1 MVNPL
6 ESNLHSRRQAL
17 KLLGASVVAVPAFG
31 GLLAACSTTPTS
43 ETSSTAAPTA
53 GQSTPAETATLGAQ
67 EQLELTASEA
77 VAALANGRLA
87 AVEYT
92 TTLLDRADQLT
103 DLRAIIT
110 LDRDGAL
117 AEAAR
122 IDAARQAGTPLGALA
137 GLPIIVKDN
146 FDTKNLPTT
155 GATPAL
161 ENFRPTTD
169 AALLVPL
176 LAADAIILG
185 KANMQELAFGIT
197 TTNFAPF
204 AGIAKNPYDQSRV
217 PGGSSGGTGISIAAR
232 IVPAGLGTD
241 TGGSVRVPAS
251 FNGIAGLR
259 PSTGGPQHRYSS
271 AGILPI
277 SHTLDTPGTLGRT
290 VADLALLDSV
300 LTGTPLVEPATL
312 AGLRIGVP
320 AVLWSGLEGAVSDVA
335 NAAKQQLAAAGVV
348 LVDVDMPDAL
358 TLADKVIFPLALHEP
373 ITDIPDYLNAN
384 GATGVTLESIAAQ
397 IANPDVQKSF
407 AAVLTDAQGPAYP
420 DAINIYRPQLQKLY
434 ADYFTA
440 NSVDAIMFPTS
451 PVLPAHIDD
460 VNGSSTISVD
470 GGPPVDTF
478 GTTIRNMG
486 PGSCAGVPSL
496 SIPAGLTTT
505 GLPVGMSV
513 EGPIDNDREVLAI
526 GMALETVLK
535 PVSAPPV

>member
-1 MVNPL
+1 MPAPRETPL
-6 ESNLHSRRQAL
+6 HTRRQLL
-17 KLLGASVVAVPAFG
+17 KLVGASVVAVPAIG
-31 GLLAACSTTPTS
+31 GFLSACSTSPTTEQSTSATSASGEPTS
-43 ETSSTAAPTA
+43 APPTM
-53 GQSTPAETATLGAQ
+53 GV
-67 EQLELTASEA
+67 EQQLALTASEA
-77 VAALANGRLA
+77 VAALAAGDLT
-87 AVEYT
+87 AVAYT
-92 TTLLDRADQLT
+92 TTLLDRAEKLA

-110 LDRDGAL
+110 LDREGAV
-117 AEAAR
+117 AAAAR
-122 IDAARQAGTPLGALA
+122 IDAARQAGTALGALA

-146 FDTKNLPTT
+146 FNTKNLPTT

-161 ENFRPTTD
+161 EDFRPKTD
-169 AALLVPL
+169 AALLGPL

-185 KANMQELAFGIT
+185 KANMQELAFGVT

-217 PGGSSGGTGISIAAR
+217 PGGSSGGTGIAIAAR

-271 AGILPI
+271 DGILPI

-300 LTGTPLVEPATL
+300 LTGTPIPEPTAL

-320 AVLWSGLEGAVSDVA
+320 AVLWSGLEGQVADVV
-335 NAAKQQLAAAGVV
+335 NAAKQQLTTAGVV
-348 LVDVDMPDAL
+348 FVDVDMPDAL

-373 ITDIPDYLNAN
+373 ITDIPQYLTAS
-384 GATGVTLESIAAQ
+384 GGTGITLESIAAQ
-397 IANPDVQKSF
+397 IANPDVQKTF
-407 AAVLTDAQGPAYP
+407 GAVLTDAQGPAYP

-440 NSVDAIMFPTS
+440 NRVDAIMFPTS
-451 PVLPAHIDD
+451 PVLPAPIDA

-478 GTTIRNMG
+478 ATTIRNMG

-496 SIPAGLTTT
+496 SLPAGMTPN
-505 GLPVGMSV
+505 GLPVGMNI
-513 EGPIDNDREVLAI
+513 EGPVDSDSTTLAI
-526 GMALETVLK
+526 GMAMESVLK
-535 PVSAPPV
+535 PPPPPPV